1 LKILLTGGNGILG
14 KEISKNISNCIT
26 PSRNELDVT
35 NRKAVFDFIKINK
48 FDLVIHT
55 AALTSIRECENN
67 KKNAWKINVTGTQ
80 NIVDALSIYNPNT
93 NLIYVST
100 ACVFKGDEKMYSE
113 KSLPNPANFYSLTKL
128 IGETIV
134 QSLSNHVI
142 IRTNFIAKKK
152 WPYEKAFTDR
162 FGTYLFADDVAIGI
176 KEIYES
182 KQKGIIHLVG
192 DKIFSMYELAKI
204 TTPEIKP
211 MTLGDYSGPH
221 LTMNMTL
228 DSINWKKYQIS
239 KF

>member
-1 LKILLTGGNGILG
+1 
-14 KEISKNISNCIT
+14 
-26 PSRNELDVT
+26 
-35 NRKAVFDFIKINK
+35 
-48 FDLVIHT
+48 
-55 AALTSIRECENN
+55 
-67 KKNAWKINVTGTQ
+67 
-80 NIVDALSIYNPNT
+80 
-93 NLIYVST
+93 
-100 ACVFKGDEKMYSE
+100 MYSE
-113 KSLPNPANFYSLTKL
+113 TSLPNPANFYSLTKL

-134 QSLSNHVI
+134 KSLSNHLI
-142 IRTNFIAKKK
+142 IRTNFIGKKK

-176 KEIYES
+176 KEIHES

-211 MTLGDYSGPH
+211 MTLEDYSGPH
-221 LTMNMTL
+221 LTINMTL